1 MSDEPMDEDLFKY
14 DKDWLIGRKDRKAS
28 YAGPDYVH
36 SRKEEPRGKIV
47 IIPDGKYLDLPF
59 LPHGIINKTET
70 GIGGTTVEAKAKR
83 HSIIVEPLKAIAS
96 SKAIAHEG
104 SLYVGSPTDLHKA
117 EVSDKK
123 IQDYHSC
130 DIAYKKIFVVA
141 DSLPRVI
148 KSIGKQVYQD
158 YFLLIDEI
166 DSYQEDAS
174 FRGNIEKCI
183 DYYLHFP
190 RENRALISATINEF
204 SNPSLKEEQFTTYTY
219 KIPSTRKADLIL
231 TDNVGR
237 CAVKTIMLLMES
249 DQKIVIA
256 YSKLRPILSI
266 IEELVNIH
274 NVDAN
279 EIGIMC
285 GENSKKLAGTYNR
298 EFENSSLPSKITFK
312 TSAYFSGID
321 IKEQYHLVSIANTKY
336 PFTML
341 SVNKFKQIAGRCRHT
356 EKLFSETIIFNRF
369 MDELELVGRPADY
382 YIGLAQKDLSV
393 FNCIKILNGRD
404 TQRKYIDLKKVIY
417 EFLNKKEDLLSLL
430 RQDYNDEYAVS
441 YFKIDRLLE
450 IYNTHQMY
458 SRLGLR
464 EALEGHGVDVNKREE
479 IFNDSYE
486 IEVSAQYQR
495 LKAEQ
500 IKKAFDN
507 LVEIK
512 LPTIQDIKK
521 LIIDSRTSR
530 YEMAVYDQYSKVVGY
545 VDHNDFME
553 HVKKMELS
561 SKANFLKFNNL
572 IKALRLKT
580 LPSNHRLKQKIN
592 KVFNYGG
599 KYGSKEIVTRMA
611 RIFYHSMD
619 EAQGKD
625 TELTRLFNSLF
636 ETQRGK
642 INVAGK
648 YITSYQIIGEVYP
661 NIKILKYRE
670 QTSDDPS
677 VYM

>member
-1 MSDEPMDEDLFKY
+1 MSNEPKDEDLFNDDENLLEGKDEGKGFFARQKY
-14 DKDWLIGRKDRKAS
+14 I
-28 YAGPDYVH
+28 H
-36 SRKEEPRGKIV
+36 SKKEKLRGKIV
-47 IIPDGKYLDLPF
+47 IIPDGYLDLPF

-70 GIGGTTVEAKAKR
+70 GIGGTSVEAKAKR

-104 SLYVGSPTDLHKA
+104 SLYVGSPTNLHKA
-117 EVSDKK
+117 RVTEKN
-123 IQDYHSC
+123 IQDYHSSE
-130 DIAYKKIFVVA
+130 IADKKIFVVA

-183 DYYLHFP
+183 DYYLDFP
-190 RENRALISATINEF
+190 IEKRALISATINEF

-219 KIPSTRKADLIL
+219 QIPSTRKADLIL
-231 TDNVGR
+231 TDNVER
-237 CAVKTIMLLMES
+237 CAVETIMRLLES

-256 YSKLRPILSI
+256 YNKLLPILSI
-266 IEELVNIH
+266 IEELVNIKK
-274 NVDAN
+274 VDPK

-285 GENSKKLAGTYNR
+285 GEGSKELAGTYSR

-321 IKEQYHLVSIANTKY
+321 INEQYHLVSIVNTKY
-336 PFTML
+336 PYTML
-341 SVNKFKQIAGRCRHT
+341 SVNKFKQIAGRCRHK

-369 MDELELVGRPADY
+369 MDELELFERPADY

-417 EFLNKKEDLLSLL
+417 EFLNKKEDLLSLI

-450 IYNTHQMY
+450 IYNTHQIY
-458 SRLGLR
+458 SKLGLR
-464 EALEGHGVDVNKREE
+464 EALVGHGVDVNKKEE
-479 IFNDSYE
+479 IFNDSSE
-486 IEVSAQYQR
+486 LEVSAQYKK
-495 LKAEQ
+495 LKSEQ
-500 IKKAFDN
+500 IKKAFDT

-512 LPTIQDIKK
+512 QPNKQDIKK

-530 YEMAVYDQYSKVVGY
+530 FEMAVYDQYSKVVGY
-545 VDHNDFME
+545 VDHNDFIE
-553 HVKKMELS
+553 HVKKIELS

-572 IKALRLKT
+572 IKALTLKS
-580 LPSNHRLKQKIN
+580 LPSNHKLKQKIN
-592 KVFNYGG
+592 NVFDYGR

-611 RIFYHSMD
+611 RIFYHSID
-619 EAQGKD
+619 EAHGKE
-625 TELTRLFNSLF
+625 TELTRLFKILF

-642 INVAGK
+642 IKIAGK
-648 YITSYQIIGEVYP
+648 YVTSFQIIGEAYP
-661 NIKILKYRE
+661 NIKILKYSE
-670 QTSDDPS
+670 LTNDDPS
-677 VYM
+677 IYM